1 MSVVAP
7 VASPVVLNF
16 GTGVMRTQRAT
27 PATDALQN
35 LRLTSAAKTSASAAT
50 TSTGTTLARARASL
64 AGIPDSFRQAY
75 ANLTRRLQSVRAIQ
89 WIEVPGGD
97 QDATFSALAAAHRV
111 NEQGSTVQTST
122 APLGLNLDP
131 SNAIARLTSTQA
143 LGLNTEQSA
152 RASILDGTTALGLD
166 LTTPESPSRL
176 TSSTT
181 IGLDVTSPGAHSI
194 LTSTDELNTGE
205 QDGSP
210 IDVDP
215 NAVFDDEDVN
225 LRPRFDQDAQISLG
239 SFTVNGTQIDVLSGD
254 SINSVLAR
262 INSTVSGVTASF
274 ANDRVTFETS
284 GHSEDDIVLADDTS
298 GLLAALKL
306 ADATT
311 TKGNLADD
319 QQVLAK
325 TSQFSSISSGS
336 FTINGVAIDVD
347 RDTDTLQ
354 SILAKITNT
363 GAEVT
368 ASYDPETDK
377 ISIVTNDSSEFDLLA
392 GDDSTGLLDALGL
405 TNGESVRGHL
415 RDDRKVLTDLASFA
429 SVVSG
434 SFNLNGVNIQVQSS
448 VESLDTLLNR
458 INNANAG
465 VTATYDTESGKI
477 RLTSTTNNEADIE
490 VSDDTSGF
498 LDAAGLSTANTV
510 RGNLPD
516 DQETLATSTRFS
528 AVTSGSFNIN
538 GSTIAVDRDTDTLQ
552 SILARINDA
561 DIGVTATYN
570 SATDRIQLTAQ
581 GEGDIVVDADDTGFL
596 SAAGLSDAVTEHESA
611 RDDERTLHSTTQ
623 FAAVTAG
630 SFQLNGRT
638 ITVDP
643 TTDSLVNLVARM
655 NSANAG
661 VTVTYDESSD
671 RLVFTPEVEGE
682 TVTLD
687 NDSSGFLDAA
697 HLPTGVSGTRINP
710 DAAFNG
716 SGDDSPGFEDG
727 LSVSAGSFEI
737 NGATIEVSEDDS
749 LSSVLAKIDASDAGV
764 SAAFNASTQKVT
776 LTAKTT
782 GNTAIDAGNDTS
794 GFLAAVKLDDS
805 ATFSVGQEERTTE
818 TTWTRVETDTGRRA
832 LSDPNRAATE
842 LAAVFAQLNTALD
855 QVREAGRTAPQF
867 RTDTERFLRAAVD
880 SVPNAAARGLTLSTS
895 TNSLK
900 VNVDVRQLS
909 AALASDPKAVQQFFR
924 GGDNLPDGLESLLN
938 NYAED
943 DADRAAS
950 DIPDRFSVSASAV
963 GDARQF
969 VIGEQTLAEQARAE
983 GDRQLRLLQSAA
995 APAPAPAADKVR
1007 KAYGLAA

>member
-1 MSVVAP
+1 MSVVSP

-16 GTGVMRTQRAT
+16 GTGVMRTQRST
-27 PATDALQN
+27 PATDAVQN
-35 LRLTSAAKTSASAAT
+35 LRLTSAAKTTVSAAT
-50 TSTGTTLARARASL
+50 SASNTLASARTSL
-64 AGIPDSFRQAY
+64 AAIPDSFRQAY

-89 WIEVPGGD
+89 WIEIPGSD
-97 QDATFSALAAAHRV
+97 QDATFSALAATNRV
-111 NEQGSTVQTST
+111 NAQGSTVQSSTS
-122 APLGLNLDP
+122 PLGLNLDP
-131 SNAIARLTSTQA
+131 SNVIAKLTSTQA
-143 LGLNTEQSA
+143 LGLDTEQSA

-181 IGLDVTSPGAHSI
+181 IGLDVTSPGSHSV
-194 LTSTDELNTGE
+194 LTSTDELNTGD
-205 QDGSP
+205 QDGVP

-225 LRPRFDQDAQISLG
+225 LRPRFDLDAQISFG

-262 INSTVSGVTASF
+262 INSTVTGVTASF
-274 ANDRVTFETS
+274 ANDRVTFETNAN
-284 GHSEDDIVLADDTS
+284 SEDDIVLADDTS
-298 GLLAALKL
+298 GFLAALKL

-311 TKGNLADD
+311 TKGNIADD

-325 TSQFSSISSGS
+325 TSQFASVTSGS

-354 SILAKITNT
+354 SILSKITNT

-377 ISIVTNDSSEFDLLA
+377 ISIVTNDSSEFALLA

-405 TNGESVRGHL
+405 SNGENVPGHI
-415 RDDRKVLTDLASFA
+415 RDDRKVLTDLTPFA

-434 SFNLNGVNIQVQSS
+434 SFNLNGVNIQVQSDI
-448 VESLDTLLNR
+448 ESLDTLLNR

-465 VTATYDTESGKI
+465 VTATYDSESGKI
-477 RLTSTTNNEADIE
+477 RLTSATNNESDIE
-490 VSDDTSGF
+490 VTDDTSGF
-498 LDAAGLSTANTV
+498 LEAAGLSTANTV

-516 DQETLATSTRFS
+516 DQETFATSAKFS
-528 AVTSGSFNIN
+528 AVTSGSFNVN
-538 GSTIAVDRDTDTLQ
+538 GSTISIDRDTDTLQ
-552 SILARINDA
+552 SILAKINDA
-561 DIGVTATYN
+561 GAGVTATYD
-570 SATDRIQLTAQ
+570 SATDRIQLTAE

-596 SAAGLSDAVTEHESA
+596 AAAGLSDAVTEHESA
-611 RDDERTLHSTTQ
+611 RDDERVLHSTSQ
-623 FAAVTAG
+623 FAAVTTG

-638 ITVDP
+638 ISVDP
-643 TTDSLVNLVARM
+643 ATDSLVTLVARM

-671 RLVFTPEVEGE
+671 RVVFTPEVEGE

-697 HLPTGVSGTRINP
+697 HLPTGVSGAQINP
-710 DAAFNG
+710 DALFNG
-716 SGDDSPGFEDG
+716 TGEDSPGFEDG

-737 NGATIEVSEDDS
+737 NGTTIEVAEDDS

-776 LTAKTT
+776 LTAKAT
-782 GNTAIDAGNDTS
+782 GNTAIDVGNDSS
-794 GFLAAVKLDDS
+794 GFLAAVKLDAS
-805 ATFSVGQEERTTE
+805 ATFTAGQEERTTE
-818 TTWTRVETDTGRRA
+818 TTWTRVETDTGRRS
-832 LSDPNRAATE
+832 LNDPNRAATE
-842 LAAVFAQLNTALD
+842 LAAVFAQLNTALE
-855 QVREAGRTAPQF
+855 QVRQAGNSAPQF
-867 RTDTERFLRAAVD
+867 RTDTERVLRAAVD

-895 TNSLK
+895 TNSLR
-900 VNVDVRQLS
+900 VNVDVRQLA
-909 AALASDPKAVQQFFR
+909 AALTSDPKAVQQLFR
-924 GGDNLPDGLESLLN
+924 GSDNLPDGLESLLN
-938 NYAED
+938 NYAEHD
-943 DADRAAS
+943 TDS
-950 DIPDRFSVSASAV
+950 TGSGIPDRASVAASAV

-969 VIGEQTLAEQARAE
+969 VVGEQTLAEQARAE

-995 APAPAPAADKVR
+995 APAPAVDKVR